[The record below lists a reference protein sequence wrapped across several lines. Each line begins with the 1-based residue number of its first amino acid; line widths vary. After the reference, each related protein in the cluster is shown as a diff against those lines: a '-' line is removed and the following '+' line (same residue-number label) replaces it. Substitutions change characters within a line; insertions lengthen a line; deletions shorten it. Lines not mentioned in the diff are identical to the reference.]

1 MAANTMLLRE
11 DTRIDWKGRGAVIRS
26 AQPDYLVLEFDDKTK
41 QMVEGDKAYDAY
53 MHGELTLV
61 ESKPSVVY
69 MPLTN
74 PEHIQQANRLS
85 AYLKEL
91 DSREFSDSKR
101 TRISVINSIKLR
113 INDDNP
119 PSEGALYRYRK
130 TWIKANRNIIPLI
143 IKPKQQRKKQIAQQQ
158 LDLAYEVID
167 DEYLKPNGA
176 NASQTYIRFTN
187 RFKAEIGVKKG
198 GKCMCKTSFDDLIN
212 TLDEAET
219 ILAREGKEALRRHAR
234 KNNEIFITDF
244 MMQRVEVDAVHL
256 NLGLTDDNGKFLGTV
271 ILYFAIDVHT
281 RYIVGYTLRY
291 GHNVAEE
298 SGAVIDLL
306 KHISLPKIRNGNYQS
321 TWYDLGPPCNTVGDA
336 GKAFCS
342 NIIIAFS
349 AMIGSSHD
357 TTQAGSP
364 WKKPYI
370 ERFNRTLRG
379 SLMTKIPGYMGR
391 RVDGNTLD
399 GTIEQKACVSV
410 TKFTKYLEEYVCDF
424 YHKNPHRGLDG
435 LTPQQAVES
444 ELGLFKPRPIPDAG
458 LLDAF
463 TGVERPATVQKQ
475 NGIQVNKVT
484 YRNDELK
491 SLYNRLVSEG
501 KDRKVIILY
510 NKYDISQITV
520 IMPDGLTM
528 LVVPCR
534 NKKIKSGTSLKAYQ
548 AGLPIQ
554 TEEVTAYPSKHNE
567 HNPKK
572 KKPRKKKGK
581 TKPTE
586 ASNQAYTE
594 EELERVVREGKG
606 RFGQDH
612 TNKSIKSTSN
622 NESCDQTQTSST
634 RRKRNKVI

>member
-26 AQPDYLVLEFDDKTK
+26 AQPDFLVLEFDDKTK

-61 ESKPSVVY
+61 ESVPSVVY
-69 MPLTN
+69 MPLTD
-74 PEHIQQANRLS
+74 PKHIYEANRLS
-85 AYLKEL
+85 SYLKEL
-91 DSREFSDSKR
+91 DSREHSDSKR
-101 TRISVINSIKLR
+101 TRDSVINSVSIR
-113 INDDNP
+113 IHDDNP

-130 TWIKANRNIIPLI
+130 AWIKANKNIIPLI
-143 IKPKQQRKKQIAQQQ
+143 IKPKQQRKKQIAQKQ

-167 DEYLKPNGA
+167 DEYLKHNGS
-176 NASQTYIRFTN
+176 NPSQTYIRFKN
-187 RFKAEIGVKKG
+187 RFKAEIG
-198 GKCMCKTSFDDLIN
+198 GKPMCKTSFDNIIN
-212 TLDEAET
+212 TLDEVEV

-244 MMQRVEVDAVHL
+244 MMQQVEIDAVHL
-256 NLGLTDDNGKFLGTV
+256 SLGLTDDNGKFLGTV
-271 ILYFAIDVHT
+271 ILYLAIDVHT
-281 RYIVGYTLRY
+281 RYIVGYKLRY

-306 KHISLPKIRNGNYQS
+306 KHISLPKMRNGNYQS
-321 TWYDLGPPCNTVGDA
+321 TWYDLGPPCRTVGDA

-342 NIIIAFS
+342 NIVIAFS

-370 ERFNRTLRG
+370 ERFNRTLRS
-379 SLMTKIPGYMGR
+379 SLMTKIPGYFGR

-410 TKFTKYLEEYVCDF
+410 AKFTKYLEEFICDY
-424 YHKNPHRGLDG
+424 YHKNPHKGLNG

-444 ELGLFKPRPIPDAG
+444 ELGLFKPRPIPNVA

-463 TGVERPATVQKQ
+463 TGVERPATIQKQ

-510 NKYDISQITV
+510 NQYDISQITV
-520 IMPDGLTM
+520 IMPDDLTM

-534 NKKIKSGTSLKAYQ
+534 NTKIKSGTSLKAYQ
-548 AGLPIQ
+548 AGLPVQ
-554 TEEVTAYPSKHNE
+554 TEEVKAFPSKHNE
-567 HNPKK
+567 HAPKK

-581 TKPTE
+581 IKPTE
-586 ASNQAYTE
+586 ASNQAYTK
-594 EELERVVREGKG
+594 EELEKIQQEGKG

-612 TNKSIKSTSN
+612 TNKSLKSTSN
-622 NESCDQTQTSST
+622 NDPSTQTQTSST